1 MYSAGRYI
9 NYCCISLVFIYQ
21 PVTAAMPVIKI
32 DKNDF
37 DTQVL
42 SGYLVKSPPLTK
54 RGMRVSVMSLFVI
67 VLSSS
72 LLL

>member
-1 MYSAGRYI
+1 
-9 NYCCISLVFIYQ
+9 
-21 PVTAAMPVIKI
+21 MPVVKI

-54 RGMRVSVMSLFVI
+54 RGMRVSLQSFVYYNAYPVTI
-67 VLSSS
+67 EMAET
-72 LLL
+72 LLCVEG

>member
-1 MYSAGRYI
+1 
-9 NYCCISLVFIYQ
+9 
-21 PVTAAMPVIKI
+21 MPVIKI

-54 RGMRVSVMSLFVI
+54 RGMRVSVILFIRCHSNTTVAI
-67 VLSSS
+67 EMAETLFCVEG
-72 LLL
+72 